1 VTTSDPFLNT
11 PVARSGQALL
21 VAVSRLARELA
32 ALGDD
37 SISAQLMEAI
47 ETSLEKRAAAFDARE
62 PEERARFL
70 SQASYQCM
78 AVRTLL
84 HLAPRVLSVDME
96 RIAPVERLA
105 EADWQLIADLRA
117 ANDQLLGPRI
127 EVNVIGEILPGTMS
141 DDEDR

>member
-1 VTTSDPFLNT
+1 VTTSDPFPST
-11 PVARSGQALL
+11 PVARSGQTLL
-21 VAVSRLARELA
+21 ASVSKLARELA

-37 SISAQLMEAI
+37 LINAQLMEAI
-47 ETSLEKRAAAFDARE
+47 ETSLAKRAAAFDARD

-84 HLAPRVLSVDME
+84 HLAPRVLTVDAE

-105 EADWQLIADLRA
+105 EDDWQLIAELRA

-127 EVNVIGEILPGTMS
+127 EVNIVGEILPGTMS
-141 DDEDR
+141 DDDF